1 MSGAVQDEKRALVER
16 ILAFI
21 RSLGLKVEPESVEHK
36 TFMPGMEIRHGTLWY
51 DAQLRFVPGD
61 LLHEAGHLAVANPE
75 TRDAAQF
82 ETHGGEEL
90 SAIAWSYAAA
100 RRMGL
105 PMDILFH
112 VQGHREDAESWTR
125 AFEGGRYFGLPLL
138 HLWGMTIEPRQAK
151 PGDPPPYP
159 HMLAWVREAP
169 DPPLP
174 DDWVEPAAVSLP
186 DRETRTEIIAAFIRE
201 IGFEVRAANLP
212 DKTPLPGITIRDGII
227 LYDPSRDYAPGDLLH
242 EAGHL
247 AVARPDQRMAPDLE
261 ASDADE
267 AAATAWSF
275 AAGRH
280 LNLPTEVVFHPPS
293 FKGEGP
299 ALVENFD
306 AGRYYGLPML
316 RRYGM
321 TIEPGRA
328 TEGGPPSFPH
338 MLRWV
343 R

>member
-1 MSGAVQDEKRALVER
+1 MSGADQDEKRALVER

-21 RSLGLKVEPESVEHK
+21 RSRGLKVEPETVEHK
-36 TFMPGMEIRHGTLWY
+36 TFMPGMEIRHGVIWY

-100 RRMGL
+100 REMGL
-105 PMDILFH
+105 PLDILFH
-112 VQGHREDAESWTR
+112 EQGHREDAGSWTR
-125 AFEGGRYFGLPLL
+125 AFEDGNYFGLPLL
-138 HLWGMTIEPRQAK
+138 HLWGMTIEPRQAR
-151 PGDPPPYP
+151 PCDPPPYP
-159 HMLAWVREAP
+159 HMLSWVRDAP

-174 DDWVEPAAVSLP
+174 DDWVEPAAISLP
-186 DRETRTEIIAAFIRE
+186 DRETLTELIAAFIRQ
-201 IGFEVRAANLP
+201 IGFEVRAEPLTGP
-212 DKTPLPGITIRDGII
+212 TGLPGMTIRHGAI
-227 LYDPSRDYAPGDLLH
+227 LYDPATDYAPGDLLH

-247 AVARPDQRMAPDLE
+247 AVCPAELRGTPELE
-261 ASDADE
+261 ASGADE
-267 AAATAWSF
+267 ASATAWSY
-275 AAGRH
+275 AANRH
-280 LNLPTEVVFHPPS
+280 LHLPTEVVFHAPS

-299 ALVENFD
+299 SLAENFD
-306 AGRYYGLPML
+306 AGRYYGLAL
-316 RRYGM
+316 LQLYGM

-328 TEGGPPSFPH
+328 TADGPPPFPH
-338 MLRWV
+338 MLRWI